1 MQRDIWESLRR
12 MISKGDR
19 KRQYI
24 IMAGIVFAL
33 LLLSMP
39 KKESAKTD
47 KTVTKGTGSSENL
60 TCDTNEIEK
69 KLEKILRKVDGA
81 GDVSVMITYKGTAEK
96 IVEKDEKA
104 NADLKEETTVY
115 SDGSDNEKKPY
126 VRMEKMPDVEGV
138 IVVAQGAD
146 NAVVVKELTEAVQAL
161 FSVDTHKIRIM
172 KGG

>member
-1 MQRDIWESLRR
+1 
-12 MISKGDR
+12 
-19 KRQYI
+19 
-24 IMAGIVFAL
+24 MAVIALAL
-33 LLLSMP
+33 LLLAMP

-47 KTVTKGTGSSENL
+47 KAEAKGANLSENQS
-60 TCDTNEIEK
+60 CDTDEVEK
-69 KLEKILRKVDGA
+69 KLEKILRKVEGA

-96 IVEKDEKA
+96 VVEKDEKTGSGQ
-104 NADLKEETTVY
+104 KEETTVY
-115 SDGSDNEKKPY
+115 SDTSGNEKSPY

-138 IVVAQGAD
+138 IVVTQGGD